1 MGWGDFEIVLF
12 NNLYN
17 FLFCFLL
24 IFSILFLVFRKNFFN
39 LFDPLI
45 LMLINLSS
53 CLTIILYL
61 LIFEKRS
68 NIKGLLIILITNILF
83 LITLKIKI
91 QKPNIKLGKR
101 KNKKYFQI
109 YYFIHT
115 ILFLITVILF
125 IKIIGTKL
133 ITDKLTAFEGIGWLN
148 YLRNFF
154 FQSQLILIFI
164 KRELYSIRK
173 KIDYI
178 LILIIVLLYI
188 FSGSKVGLVNVIL
201 LISLTLFYINN
212 VSRSY
217 LYIKIEKNTIKIITI
232 GLLGIIIGFSLVSTT
247 GIITRIVHRI
257 MSAGDIYYML
267 YINDNIKRIAGVNM
281 FDYYIVSIFRPFLKY
296 FVKLKENIVLGFQA
310 IEVVY
315 NIQTKE
321 FGPNARY
328 DVIWEYNFG
337 VVGIL
342 GGYLSATLFGFLRRV
357 QTKNFYILN
366 VLVILVINSEAIITD
381 FTLFG
386 SLLFSL
392 LFCFVPLVILTEII
406 SKGLEKNENNLYI

>member
-61 LIFEKRS
+61 LIFEKKS
-68 NIKGLLIILITNILF
+68 NIKELLIILITNILF

-91 QKPNIKLGKR
+91 QKPNIKLGKI

-115 ILFLITVILF
+115 ILFLITVVLF

-133 ITDKLTAFEGIGWLN
+133 ITDKLTALEGIGWLN
-148 YLRNFF
+148 YLRSFF

-178 LILIIVLLYI
+178 LILMIVLLYI

-217 LYIKIEKNTIKIITI
+217 LYIKLKKNTIKIIVV
-232 GLLGIIIGFSLVSTT
+232 GLLGVIIGFSLVSSK
-247 GIITRIVHRI
+247 GIFNRIIHRI

-267 YINDNIKRIAGVNM
+267 YINDNIKKIIGVSM
-281 FDYYIVSIFRPFLKY
+281 FDYYIVSIFRPILKY
-296 FVKLKENIVLGFQA
+296 FIQLKENVVLGFQA

-328 DVIWEYNFG
+328 DVIWQINLGWFS
-337 VVGIL
+337 IL
-342 GGYLSATLFGFLRRV
+342 GGYFSASLIAFLRRIR
-357 QTKNFYILN
+357 TANFYILN
-366 VLVILVINSEAIITD
+366 VLLLLVVNLENIIAD
-381 FTLFG
+381 FTAFSG
-386 SLLFSL
+386 LLFSIFL
-392 LFCFVPLVILTEII
+392 CFIPLVII
-406 SKGLEKNENNLYI
+406 SELFCKAVGE

>member
-1 MGWGDFEIVLF
+1 
-12 NNLYN
+12 
-17 FLFCFLL
+17 
-24 IFSILFLVFRKNFFN
+24 
-39 LFDPLI
+39 
-45 LMLINLSS
+45 
-53 CLTIILYL
+53 
-61 LIFEKRS
+61 
-68 NIKGLLIILITNILF
+68 
-83 LITLKIKI
+83 
-91 QKPNIKLGKR
+91 
-101 KNKKYFQI
+101 
-109 YYFIHT
+109 YFIHT

-164 KRELYSIRK
+164 KRELYSIRN

-178 LILIIVLLYI
+178 LILMIVLLYI

-217 LYIKIEKNTIKIITI
+217 LYIKLKKNTIRIIVV
-232 GLLGIIIGFSLVSTT
+232 GLLGVIIGFSLVSSK
-247 GIITRIVHRI
+247 GIFNRIIHRI

-267 YINDNIKRIAGVNM
+267 YINNNIKRVAGVNM

-328 DVIWEYNFG
+328 DVIWQLNLGWFS
-337 VVGIL
+337 IL
-342 GGYLSATLFGFLRRV
+342 GGYLSASLIIFLRRIR
-357 QTKNFYILN
+357 TKNFYILN
-366 VLVILVINSEAIITD
+366 ILLFILINSEMVITD
-381 FTLFG
+381 FMVFG
-386 SLLFSL
+386 SLVFSIFL
-392 LFCFVPLVILTEII
+392 CFIPLVVITEIVLRVVER
-406 SKGLEKNENNLYI
+406 K

>member
-1 MGWGDFEIVLF
+1 M
-12 NNLYN
+12 
-17 FLFCFLL
+17 
-24 IFSILFLVFRKNFFN
+24 
-39 LFDPLI
+39 
-45 LMLINLSS
+45 
-53 CLTIILYL
+53 
-61 LIFEKRS
+61 
-68 NIKGLLIILITNILF
+68 
-83 LITLKIKI
+83 
-91 QKPNIKLGKR
+91 
-101 KNKKYFQI
+101 
-109 YYFIHT
+109 
-115 ILFLITVILF
+115 FLITVILF

-164 KRELYSIRK
+164 KRELYSIRN

-178 LILIIVLLYI
+178 LILMIVLLYI

-217 LYIKIEKNTIKIITI
+217 LYIKLKKNTIRIIVV
-232 GLLGIIIGFSLVSTT
+232 GLLGVIIGFSLVSSK
-247 GIITRIVHRI
+247 GIFNRIIHRI

-267 YINDNIKRIAGVNM
+267 YINDNIKRVAGVNM

-328 DVIWEYNFG
+328 DVIWQLNLGWFS
-337 VVGIL
+337 IL
-342 GGYLSATLFGFLRRV
+342 GGYLSASLIIFLRRIR
-357 QTKNFYILN
+357 TKNFYILN
-366 VLVILVINSEAIITD
+366 ILLFILINSEMVITD
-381 FTLFG
+381 FMVFG
-386 SLLFSL
+386 SLVFSIFL
-392 LFCFVPLVILTEII
+392 CFIPLVVITEIVLRVVER
-406 SKGLEKNENNLYI
+406 K

>member
-1 MGWGDFEIVLF
+1 
-12 NNLYN
+12 
-17 FLFCFLL
+17 
-24 IFSILFLVFRKNFFN
+24 
-39 LFDPLI
+39 
-45 LMLINLSS
+45 MLINLSS
-53 CLTIILYL
+53 CLTIISYL

-68 NIKGLLIILITNILF
+68 NIKELLIILITNILF

-91 QKPNIKLGKR
+91 LKPNVIIGKI
-101 KNKKYFQI
+101 KNKKTFQI

-115 ILFLITVILF
+115 ILFIIIVTLF
-125 IKIIGTKL
+125 LKL
-133 ITDKLTAFEGIGWLN
+133 IGMKLVSNKLKAFEGIGWLN
-148 YLRNFF
+148 YLRGFF

-164 KRELYSIRK
+164 KRELYNIRRK
-173 KIDYI
+173 WDYI
-178 LILIIVLLYI
+178 LILIIVLLYVC
-188 FSGSKVGLVNVIL
+188 SGSKVGLVNIISLVIL
-201 LISLTLFYINN
+201 TLYYINN
-212 VSRSY
+212 ATENY
-217 LYIKIEKNTIKIITI
+217 LYIKLKKNTIKIMIV
-232 GLLGIIIGFSLVSTT
+232 GLLGIIIGFSLESNAEILAR
-247 GIITRIVHRI
+247 IIHRI

-267 YINDNIKRIAGVNM
+267 YISDHIKKIEGINLL
-281 FDYYIVSIFRPFLKY
+281 DYYITPIFKPILKY
-296 FVKLKENIVLGFQA
+296 FIKLKENIVLGFQA

-315 NIQTKE
+315 NIKTRD

-366 VLVILVINSEAIITD
+366 VLVILVLNSEAIITD

-406 SKGLEKNENNLYI
+406 SKGLEENENNLYI

>member
-68 NIKGLLIILITNILF
+68 NIKELLIILITNILF

-133 ITDKLTAFEGIGWLN
+133 ITNKLTAFEGIGWLN

-178 LILIIVLLYI
+178 LILIIVSLYI
-188 FSGSKVGLVNVIL
+188 FSGSKVGLVNIIL
-201 LISLTLFYINN
+201 LILLTLFYINDI
-212 VSRSY
+212 SKSY
-217 LYIKIEKNTIKIITI
+217 LYIKLKKNTIKIIVV
-232 GLLGIIIGFSLVSTT
+232 GLLGVIIGFSLVSSK
-247 GIITRIVHRI
+247 GIFNRIIHRI

-267 YINDNIKRIAGVNM
+267 YINDNIKKIIGVSM
-281 FDYYIVSIFRPFLKY
+281 FDYYIVSIFRPILKY
-296 FVKLKENIVLGFQA
+296 FIQLKENVVLGFQA

-328 DVIWEYNFG
+328 DVIWQINLGWFS
-337 VVGIL
+337 IL
-342 GGYLSATLFGFLRRV
+342 GGYFSASLIAFLRRIR
-357 QTKNFYILN
+357 TKNFYILN
-366 VLVILVINSEAIITD
+366 ILLFILINLEIIITD
-381 FTLFG
+381 FMVFG
-386 SLLFSL
+386 SLVFNIFL
-392 LFCFVPLVILTEII
+392 CFIPLVVITEIVLRI
-406 SKGLEKNENNLYI
+406 MEKK

>member
-24 IFSILFLVFRKNFFN
+24 IFSILFLVFRKDFFN

-68 NIKGLLIILITNILF
+68 NIKELLIILITNILF

-91 QKPNIKLGKR
+91 QKPNIKLGKI

-164 KRELYSIRK
+164 KRELYSIRN

-178 LILIIVLLYI
+178 LILMIVLLYI

-217 LYIKIEKNTIKIITI
+217 LYIKLKKNTIRIIVV
-232 GLLGIIIGFSLVSTT
+232 GLLGVIIGFSLVSSK
-247 GIITRIVHRI
+247 GIFNRIIHRI

-267 YINDNIKRIAGVNM
+267 YINNNIKRVAGVNM

-328 DVIWEYNFG
+328 DVIWQLNLGWFS
-337 VVGIL
+337 IL
-342 GGYLSATLFGFLRRV
+342 GGYLSASLIIFLRRIR
-357 QTKNFYILN
+357 TKNFYILN
-366 VLVILVINSEAIITD
+366 ILLFILINSEMVITD
-381 FTLFG
+381 FMVFG
-386 SLLFSL
+386 SLVFSIFL
-392 LFCFVPLVILTEII
+392 CFIPLVVITEIVLRVVER
-406 SKGLEKNENNLYI
+406 K